1 MLHIITDE
9 NNTLAGVILSQLKN
23 EDNVNIINFSK
34 KKKSFFEKLIRY
46 IESKFF
52 LINNGLSLPKETRS
66 EFKKISSN
74 DSVLLFDID
83 YVRDLQ
89 IICKT
94 LPKTKKRSIFLWNPI
109 KTHDGKNWKVK
120 RNLKIFNSLFDS
132 VCTFDPSDSKKYSLN
147 LVPQPFFKPQILD
160 SEKNIDLYFIGSDK
174 GRLQQLIS
182 IKKNAELEGLKCH
195 FHIIPSKRVEYSK
208 EEKNY
213 LSSKEISYE
222 ENLVIASRSK
232 CLVEIVQENQSG
244 PTMRTMEAAFL
255 GCKLLTNRKSASSD
269 VFFHS
274 NNIFILKNN
283 VHTPLTPFLKSKMEN
298 FDHDI
303 YAAHDIRN
311 WWRQFL

>member
-66 EFKKISSN
+66 AFKKISSN

-195 FHIIPSKRVEYSK
+195 FHIIPSKRIEYSK
-208 EEKNY
+208 EERNY
-213 LSSKEISYE
+213 LSSEEISYE
-222 ENLVIASRSK
+222 ENLIIASQSK

-255 GCKLLTNRKSASSD
+255 GCKLLTNRESASGD

-274 NNIFILKNN
+274 NNTFILKNN
-283 VHTPLTPFLKSKMEN
+283 AYTPLMSFLKSKMEN
-298 FDHDI
+298 FDNEI